1 MILKSKQKLI
11 GQTTKIII
19 WIIAFTVMFL
29 NENFNY
35 VLTEYIDS
43 LTYSA
48 NMYIPK
54 SNIKIYIQ
62 VFEIILISIPLIFYI
77 VFFYRNIDN
86 IFTKVK
92 KVFADKL
99 QERREN
105 EK

>member
-1 MILKSKQKLI
+1 M
-11 GQTTKIII
+11 
-19 WIIAFTVMFL
+19 VMFL

-43 LTYSA
+43 ITYSA
-48 NMYIPK
+48 NLYIPK

-62 VFEIILISIPLIFYI
+62 IFEITLISIPLILFI

-92 KVFADKL
+92 NMFTDKL
-99 QERREN
+99 QKRSEN